1 MILERNTFKTL
12 LTSFT
17 SEEIFDKK
25 VEILLSYE
33 LKSLTNP
40 QIQKILDTL
49 NDEETKKLVKAI
61 HKKLEE

>member
-49 NDEETKKLVKAI
+49 NDEETKKFVKAI

>member
-1 MILERNTFKTL
+1 MERNTFKTL

-49 NDEETKKLVKAI
+49 NEDDTKKLIKSI
-61 HKKLEE
+61 SKKLEE

>member
-1 MILERNTFKTL
+1 MERNTFKTL

-17 SEEIFDKK
+17 SEENFDKK

-49 NDEETKKLVKAI
+49 NEEETKKLIKAI
-61 HKKLEE
+61 NKKSEE